1 MVRRD
6 YLSQHLHLMLLEMM
20 NVLARK
26 LCSSWEIYA
35 SMSSIKNVNCILLQV
50 GADYSNYYYLLFW
63 STISAALGDSGG
75 NVPVR
80 GGTVIFIFLKR
91 HRFVW
96 LTF

>member
-26 LCSSWEIYA
+26 LCSSWEIY

-50 GADYSNYYYLLFW
+50 GADYSNYYYLLFL